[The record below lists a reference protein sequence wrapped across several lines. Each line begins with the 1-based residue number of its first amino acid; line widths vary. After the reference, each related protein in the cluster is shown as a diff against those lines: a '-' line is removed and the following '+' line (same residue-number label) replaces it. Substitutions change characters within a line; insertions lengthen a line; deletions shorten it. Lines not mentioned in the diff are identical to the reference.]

1 MPAPA
6 ATPIAAASAL
16 QSGAAGAPPRPRP
29 SAAAVT
35 WAPPRREPPRAVASS
50 SHRGANIEPLDAR
63 VVKALELQHHV
74 HERLIGE
81 LATESIA
88 RMSIDS
94 LRDSDL
100 WQRAEQ
106 QISDLVSNLESAGE
120 LSAGIDRATLIK
132 DTLNEALGYGALE
145 DLLTDGNVDEIFVD
159 RRDRIAIGKDG
170 ALRGAG
176 RGFSSDAAL
185 LRIVDRLVAPSGR
198 RVGDGAVI
206 EARLRDGA
214 RLTAVLAPVAVSTCI
229 AIRKQRQAQPSL
241 PDLIGAGSLSPAMAE
256 FLRAC
261 ISARRNILVCGAA
274 GAGRTTVISALANAA
289 PAGERVVSVEGVGEL
304 TPARSE
310 WISLEANGISGA
322 QVIRAAL
329 QLQPDRL
336 VIGDVSGKEAYD
348 VVVALNASTDGA
360 IVGVASDS
368 AASALRR
375 VSIMARLNE
384 GVGDAARELVASAFE
399 IVLNVSR
406 SSDGTIR
413 VTHIDEVL
421 GLGDGSFETQ
431 PIFAWQGN
439 AFAGFGV
446 APRFYGELAARGIAA
461 DASIF
466 ASR

>member
-1 MPAPA
+1 
-6 ATPIAAASAL
+6 
-16 QSGAAGAPPRPRP
+16 
-29 SAAAVT
+29 
-35 WAPPRREPPRAVASS
+35 
-50 SHRGANIEPLDAR
+50 
-63 VVKALELQHHV
+63 
-74 HERLIGE
+74 
-81 LATESIA
+81 
-88 RMSIDS
+88 MSFDS
-94 LRDSDL
+94 LRDRDL

-106 QISDLVSNLESAGE
+106 QIGDLVANLESAGE
-120 LSAGIDRATLIK
+120 LSAGIDRASLIK
-132 DTLNEALGYGALE
+132 DSLNEALGFGALE

-159 RRDRIAIGKDG
+159 RRDRIAVGKDG
-170 ALRGAG
+170 TLRGAG

-185 LRIVDRLVAPSGR
+185 LRIVDRLVAQSGR
-198 RVGDGAVI
+198 RVGESAVI
-206 EARLRDGA
+206 DARLQDGS
-214 RLTAVLAPVAVSTCI
+214 RVTAVLSPVASSAACLV
-229 AIRKQRQAQPSL
+229 IRKRRQSQPSL

-274 GAGRTTVISALANAA
+274 SAGRTTVISALANAA
-289 PAGERVVSVEGVGEL
+289 PAGERVISVENVGEL
-304 TPARSE
+304 IPGRSE

-322 QVIRAAL
+322 QLIRAAL

-336 VIGDVSGKEAYD
+336 VVGDLSGKESYD

-360 IVGVASDS
+360 IVGVAGDS

-375 VSIMARLNE
+375 ISTMTRLND
-384 GVGDAARELVASAFE
+384 GVGDAAKELVASAFE
-399 IVLNVSR
+399 VVLHVSR
-406 SSDGTIR
+406 NSDGSIR

>member
-94 LRDSDL
+94 LRV
-100 WQRAEQ
+100 
-106 QISDLVSNLESAGE
+106 SDLVSNLESAGE